1 MFTLLTQKQVAL
13 AVPLLLGDA
22 KRIESELH
30 VIACSI
36 LDHTR
41 LHGDYTQAET
51 LLNGLPR
58 GTRVKALAFWFK
70 HFSNKKLIFTVDAA
84 TKLYSGELKK
94 DRDDADFNIAEAMA
108 MSFADLSNEKDP
120 SSVTIDSILRNLSR
134 NATNTDL
141 HDDGV
146 TPKVSPEARE
156 WASKVVGL
164 IRGAGLDPKVKA
176 A

>member
-1 MFTLLTQKQVAL
+1 MFTLLTQAQVAT
-13 AVPLLLGDA
+13 AIPLLLGTA
-22 KRIESELH
+22 KRVEEELH

-41 LHGDYTQAET
+41 LHGDYTQFET

-58 GTRVKALAFWFK
+58 GTRVKALAFWIK
-70 HFSNKKLIFTVDAA
+70 HFSNKKLVFTIDSA
-84 TKLYSGELKK
+84 TKLYVGELKK
-94 DRDDADFNIAEAMA
+94 DRDDADFDIAGAMA
-108 MSFADLSNEKDP
+108 LSFADLSNEKDP
-120 SSVTIDSILRNLSR
+120 TSVTVESILRNLSR
-134 NATNTDL
+134 NATNTDM